1 MKITKRQL
9 RRIIKEEKAKLLKEI
24 PSSHGNPGA
33 AGQDEAAFL
42 ADFSMTM
49 GAIKEIAAGMYGLID
64 PADAGLSISA
74 GDDMANDLELQVE
87 RLNDLYT
94 KFEYHLDNGG
104 NLFTGR

>member
-9 RRIIKEEKAKLLKEI
+9 RRIIKEERAKLLKEQ
-24 PSSHGNPGA
+24 GNPGA

-49 GAIKEIAAGMYGLID
+49 DAIKEIAAGMYGLID

-94 KFEYHLDNGG
+94 KFERHLEYGG
-104 NLFTGR
+104 NLLTPQ

>member
-9 RRIIKEEKAKLLKEI
+9 RRIIKEEKLKLLKEQ
-24 PSSHGNPGA
+24 GNPGA
-33 AGQDEAAFL
+33 AGQDEGKFL

-49 GAIKEIAAGMYGLID
+49 DAISEIAAEMYGLDD
-64 PADAGLSISA
+64 PGNVKAGLSTNPV
-74 GDDMANDLELQVE
+74 GDQMASDLEMQVK

-104 NLFTGR
+104 NLLTQR